1 MRSLGYNVSKAT
13 NPTDDGAMIMEDKKL
28 LRIDLDELCSAME
41 DSSYEHEYYLD
52 LETGEILF
60 LSEYGDD
67 KETEKLRDRIDDKPE
82 RYERI
87 PKVESYDGY
96 RDMEDFIAAVEEQH
110 LVELL
115 EVAIN
120 GKGAF
125 RRFKD
130 VLARYPEERERWFR
144 FKDERMEQRALE
156 WLDDIGVT
164 VAQD

>member
-1 MRSLGYNVSKAT
+1 MENKKAL
-13 NPTDDGAMIMEDKKL
+13 N
-28 LRIDLDELCSAME
+28 IDPDELCSAME

-52 LETGEILF
+52 LEAGEIRF
-60 LSEYGDD
+60 LSDYTDD
-67 KETEKLRDRIDDKPE
+67 EEAEKLKDKIDEEFD

-87 PKVESYDGY
+87 PKVESYQSY
-96 RDMEDFIAAVEEQH
+96 ADMQDFIATVKDEH
-110 LVELL
+110 LAELL

-130 VLARYPEERERWFR
+130 VLLRYPEERERWFQ
-144 FKDERMEQRALE
+144 FKDDRMWERARE

-164 VAQD
+164 LAEE

>member
-1 MRSLGYNVSKAT
+1 MEKKKAL
-13 NPTDDGAMIMEDKKL
+13 K
-28 LRIDLDELCSAME
+28 IDLDELCSAIE

-60 LSEYGDD
+60 ISDYMDD
-67 KETEKLRDRIDDKPE
+67 EETGKLKDQVEEDSD

-87 PKVESYDGY
+87 PEAESHEGYEDMVE
-96 RDMEDFIAAVEEQH
+96 FIATVKDER

-125 RRFKD
+125 RRFKN
-130 VLARYPEERERWFR
+130 VLLNYPEERESWVQ
-144 FKDERMEQRALE
+144 FKDDRMEEKALE
-156 WLDDIGVT
+156 WLDDIDVSLI
-164 VAQD
+164 QE

>member
-1 MRSLGYNVSKAT
+1 MY
-13 NPTDDGAMIMEDKKL
+13 IMAAYGRRRDMDKKKTL
-28 LRIDLDELCSAME
+28 NIDLDELCEAME

-60 LSEYGDD
+60 ISEYMDD
-67 KETEKLRDRIDDKPE
+67 EETEKLKGQIDEDFD

-87 PKVESYDGY
+87 PKAESHEGY
-96 RDMEDFIAAVEEQH
+96 QDMVDFIATVEDEH
-110 LVELL
+110 LCELL

-130 VLARYPEERERWFR
+130 VLLNYPEERERWFQ
-144 FKDERMEQRALE
+144 FKDKRMEERALE
-156 WLDDIGVT
+156 WLEDIEVT
-164 VAQD
+164 LSEE

>member
-1 MRSLGYNVSKAT
+1 MEQKKTLKINIDDLCEAMDDNSL
-13 NPTDDGAMIMEDKKL
+13 DQ
-28 LRIDLDELCSAME
+28 
-41 DSSYEHEYYLD
+41 EYFLD

-60 LSEYGDD
+60 VSDYMDEEETSGL
-67 KETEKLRDRIDDKPE
+67 KERIEEDFQ

-87 PKVESYDGY
+87 PKAESYQGY
-96 RDMEDFIAAVEEQH
+96 QDMVDSISTVDNER

-130 VLARYPEERERWFR
+130 VLLSYPEDRERWFQ
-144 FKDERMEQRALE
+144 FKDEKIEQRAMRWLE
-156 WLDDIGVT
+156 DVDITLLGER
-164 VAQD
+164 

>member
-1 MRSLGYNVSKAT
+1 MEKKKAL
-13 NPTDDGAMIMEDKKL
+13 K
-28 LRIDLDELCSAME
+28 IDLDELCSAMA

-60 LSEYGDD
+60 ISGYMDD
-67 KETEKLRDRIDDKPE
+67 EETGKLKDQVEEDSD

-87 PKVESYDGY
+87 PEAESHEGY
-96 RDMEDFIAAVEEQH
+96 EDMVDFIATVKDERLA
-110 LVELL
+110 ELL

-130 VLARYPEERERWFR
+130 VLLNYPEERESWFQ
-144 FKDERMEQRALE
+144 FKDDRIEEKTLE
-156 WLDDIGVT
+156 WLDDIDVSLIEE
-164 VAQD
+164 